1 MRRVIG
7 AILLVAGLVGANLFA
22 KTTIE
27 VAVFPDLDKAYIT
40 LISNF
45 MKDNPD
51 IAVKMRV
58 NGYGDHHS
66 ALTTQIA
73 SGAGAPDVAAI
84 EISFLGQLGA
94 GGGFENLMA
103 EPYNAGKYQKDTI
116 RFAWVQASTDAK
128 NLVAMPVDI
137 GPGCMFY
144 RVDILKKFGIDYR
157 TIKDIDTLYAVG
169 KKVTKD
175 FNGDG
180 KPDQWMI
187 GDDGDIFNLILR
199 SDSTRFFDAKGNPV
213 LNRPLVRTAA
223 IWQKKFHDAGLS
235 GKIGSWSQEW
245 FASLAAEPGKG
256 AVVCQPSGAWLAGH
270 LQNWMATNQ
279 FGNWRVANLPA
290 LKKGGK
296 PMYVSWG
303 GSFLAIP
310 RSSKNKLAAWR
321 FIEYM
326 TTRVDTQLES
336 FKRSNTFPTWMP
348 AWQDPSFMQ
357 PVPYLGNQNAR
368 ALWTSIARRIPD
380 VYINE
385 KDAVAANILAA
396 HVSEV
401 VLHGKNV
408 DKALKDAQTEIE
420 RMLKRR

>member
-1 MRRVIG
+1 MKRVLG
-7 AILLVAGLVGANLFA
+7 AILLVAGLVSASLFG
-22 KTTIE
+22 KETIE
-27 VAVFPDLDKAYIT
+27 VAVYPDLDKAYIT
-40 LISNF
+40 LLSNF

-51 IAVKMRV
+51 IIVKMRV

-73 SGAGAPDVAAI
+73 SGSGAPDVAAI
-84 EISFLGQLGA
+84 EIGFLGQLGA
-94 GGGFENLMA
+94 GGGFENLLDA
-103 EPYNAGKYQKDTI
+103 PYNAAKYKKDTI
-116 RFAWVQASTDAK
+116 RFAWVQASTDPK
-128 NLVAMPVDI
+128 TLVAMPVDI

-157 TIKDIDTLYAVG
+157 SIKDMDTLFAVG

-175 FNGDG
+175 MNGDG
-180 KPDQWMI
+180 KPDQWLI
-187 GDDGDIFNLILR
+187 GDDGDIFNIIIR
-199 SDSTRFFDAKGNPV
+199 ADSTRYFDAKGNPV
-213 LNRPLVRTAA
+213 LNRPLVRAA
-223 IWQKKFHDAGLS
+223 AVWQKKFHDAGLS
-235 GKIGSWSQEW
+235 GKIGAWSPEW
-245 FASLAAEPGKG
+245 YAALSAAPGNG

-279 FGNWRVANLPA
+279 YGNWRAANMPA
-290 LKKGGK
+290 LKKGNK

-310 RSSKNKLAAWR
+310 KSSKHKAAAWK

-326 TTRVDTQLES
+326 TTRVDTQIES
-336 FKRSNTFPTWMP
+336 FKRSNTFPTWLP
-348 AWQDPSFMQ
+348 AWKDPTFVK
-357 PVPYLGNQNAR
+357 PVGYLGNQDAR
-368 ALWTSIARRIPD
+368 ALWMDIAKKIPD
-380 VYINE
+380 VFINE

-408 DKALKDAQTEIE
+408 DQALKDAQAEIE
-420 RMLKRR
+420 KQLKK